1 MIHNDNDIGIVSFV
15 DRDMMMRY
23 HWGQGVGHTYCR
35 GSNIAAR
42 NSLLQIEQPEDDGT
56 NDLEVSGE
64 YRLDGLEVGG
74 EEMGNLVD
82 ALEYGMNEREN
93 EQLAGSD
100 EEVGQEDLDDD
111 TLLEMADMYYS
122 QVL

>member
-15 DRDMMMRY
+15 DHDMMMHY
-23 HWGQGVGHTYCR
+23 HWGQGIGHTYCC
-35 GSNIAAR
+35 GLNIAAH

-56 NDLEVSGE
+56 NDLKVSGE
-64 YRLDGLEVGG
+64 YRLDGLEVRG

-82 ALEYGMNEREN
+82 ALEYGMNESEN
-93 EQLAGSD
+93 DQSGSD

-111 TLLEMADMYYS
+111 TLLEMADMYYL